1 MHCHVQSGAQ
11 QGMMQR
17 SALVSST
24 PPFPKRQSDSE
35 DGAYKDVM
43 PNPIREWKP
52 RGAGQEQLA
61 ASAVWHLLE
70 HMTTDKGT
78 AKDKWPRLLPVMLDI
93 LLDSAKA

>member
-11 QGMMQR
+11 QGTMQR

-43 PNPIREWKP
+43 PNPIRE
-52 RGAGQEQLA
+52 
-61 ASAVWHLLE
+61 
-70 HMTTDKGT
+70 
-78 AKDKWPRLLPVMLDI
+78 
-93 LLDSAKA
+93 